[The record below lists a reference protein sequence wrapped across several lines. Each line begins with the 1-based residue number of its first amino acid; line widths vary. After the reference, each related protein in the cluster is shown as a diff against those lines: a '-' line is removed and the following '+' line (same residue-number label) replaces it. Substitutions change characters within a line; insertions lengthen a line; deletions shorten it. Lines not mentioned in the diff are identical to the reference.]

1 MVFLGTTRFK
11 ILVIFTVGL
20 FVSQVLSF
28 IHVYL
33 SNIVYQDT
41 LAAITHAGY
50 LAVPSQVA
58 ASELKTFFAAF
69 NGGLFFTLT
78 IGLCLIVLSF
88 LFAWLLYRLP
98 VRSTLTF
105 ILPFVVWLFCLV
117 YTNLEGFSSLVFFQ
131 FFVIPPI
138 TFILSMKV
146 LLHHREKQTGKNPT
160 MHMAIFTAFAIFT
173 ASSADMNIFLD
184 IRDGLLLNTPVGR
197 SINAFYYDNSLYAA
211 RVFKSPGQ
219 RLLKTCDLNSE
230 IPIFLKKKII
240 KRLLLHDYI
249 PVESNVTPDLYIE
262 KNGEELEF
270 KCRDSL
276 VTKSSI
282 EDFLEKHTAVLNH
295 FEQESDHHG
304 FFRRFT
310 MFSILFIGVLI
321 IFLVL
326 YLPFYFL
333 LKKFISLKKACLI
346 AGALCIFSGWFFS
359 TQFLGGY
366 QVNDENLMEIFESS
380 DVDSRVAALKY
391 IHRNHIG
398 ISVFQFYPD
407 ITKTDNI
414 AERYW
419 FTKILRDRR
428 GPLVRKTL
436 VKLLDDPHF
445 NVVCM
450 AFHALGYTGSK
461 KNITEIIK
469 RIKTSDNWY
478 EQWYAYKAMR
488 RLGWKQKRLE

>member
-1 MVFLGTTRFK
+1 MAFFGTTRFK
-11 ILVIFTVGL
+11 ILAIFTAGL
-20 FVSQVLSF
+20 FASQILSF

-33 SNIVYQDT
+33 SNTVYHDT
-41 LAAITHAGY
+41 LTAITHAGY
-50 LAVPSQVA
+50 LAVPNQVA

-78 IGLCLIVLSF
+78 VGLCLTVLSF

-98 VRSTLTF
+98 VRSNLTF
-105 ILPFVVWLFCLV
+105 ILPFFVWLFCLANA
-117 YTNLEGFSSLVFFQ
+117 NLEGFSSLVFFQ
-131 FFVIPPI
+131 LLVIPPI
-138 TFILSMKV
+138 IFILSMKA
-146 LLHHREKQTGKNPT
+146 LLHHREEQTDKNPA
-160 MHMAIFTAFAIFT
+160 MHMAIFAAFAIFA
-173 ASSADMNIFLD
+173 ASNADMNIFID
-184 IRDGLLLNTPVGR
+184 IRDGLLLNTPAGR

-219 RLLKTCDLNSE
+219 RLLKTCVLNSE
-230 IPIFLKKKII
+230 IQISLKKRII
-240 KRLLLHDYI
+240 KRLLSHDYI

-262 KNGEELEF
+262 KNGEELEL
-270 KCRDSL
+270 KCRDRL

-282 EDFLEKHTAVLNH
+282 EDFLGKHTAILKR
-295 FEQESDHHG
+295 FERESDRHG

-310 MFSILFIGVLI
+310 MFSILFVVVLVV
-321 IFLVL
+321 FLVL

-346 AGALCIFSGWFFS
+346 AGVLCIFSGWFFS
-359 TQFLGGY
+359 TLFGGGY
-366 QVNDENLMEIFESS
+366 QVNDENLSETFESS
-380 DVDSRVAALKY
+380 DVDYRVAALKY
-391 IHRNHIG
+391 IHRNHID
-398 ISVFQFYPD
+398 INVFQFYSD
-407 ITKTDNI
+407 ITKMNNI
-414 AERYW
+414 TERYW
-419 FTKILRDRR
+419 FAKNLRDRR
-428 GPLVRKTL
+428 GPLVRNAL

-450 AFHALGYTGSK
+450 AFHSLGSIGSK
-461 KNITEIIK
+461 KDITEIIK